1 MTDRILDIADRPVRL
16 HSRGRLLVIEAEDKS
31 EVTVPYA
38 DLATVVISHPQ
49 VTYSQSVLAGLA
61 EANVAFVACDARHMP
76 VAMLLPL
83 VGHTTQCERFAQQA
97 AASLPTCKRL
107 WQQIVRAKIRAQ
119 ARALHDLRG
128 DHQGLP
134 DLRSHVR
141 SGDPTNVE
149 AQAGRRYW
157 RALVGDDTFRR
168 DRDAADANRFLNYG
182 YAILRALVARAR
194 CAAGL
199 HPGLGIHHHNRY
211 DPFPLADD
219 LMEPFRP
226 VVDRAV
232 VALCA
237 ARGPEAELDREAKA
251 ALIGALTARFHL
263 AGEQRTLFD
272 ILGHVAA
279 SLVRVFG
286 GEARE
291 LTLPEI

>member
-1 MTDRILDIADRPVRL
+1 MTDRIIDIADAPARL
-16 HSRGRLLVIEAEDKS
+16 HSRSRLLVIEPEDGP

-38 DLATVVISHPQ
+38 DLAALVVSHPR
-49 VTYSQSVLAGLA
+49 VTYSQSVLAALA
-61 EANVAFVACDARHMP
+61 EAGVAFIACDGRHMP

-83 VGHTTQCERFAQQA
+83 VGHATQAERFAQQA
-97 AASLPTCKRL
+97 AASLPTRKRL
-107 WQQIVRAKIRAQ
+107 WKQIVRAKIHAQ
-119 ARALHDLRG
+119 ARALLDLRG
-128 DHQGLP
+128 DDCGLR
-134 DLRSHVR
+134 DLIPKVR
-141 SGDPTNVE
+141 SGDPANVE

-157 RALVGDDTFRR
+157 RPLFGDDTFRR
-168 DRDAADANRFLNYG
+168 HSDRADQNRFLNYG
-182 YAILRALVARAR
+182 YAILRAIVARAV

-232 VALCA
+232 VALCDQ
-237 ARGPEAELDREAKA
+237 RGPEADLDRDGKA
-251 ALIGALTARFHL
+251 HLIEALTARFGL
-263 AGEQRTLFD
+263 DGEQRTLFD
-272 ILGHVAA
+272 VLGRVAA

-286 GEARE
+286 GQADQ